1 VSSDLHDTGHARP
14 GALRSSR
21 PARPARG
28 APLAPR
34 RVGILLHPTRGP
46 VSTLTAV
53 SLWAARHDIEVVA
66 AGSQLPRLPPD
77 IAPVALDQL
86 LDRVDLLF
94 AAGGDGTTLRAMHL
108 AAPRDV
114 PVLAIN
120 LGRLGYLADVDA
132 SRVDAALEALTRG
145 RYTIDR
151 WGALELRCG
160 ALEPALGFNDI
171 VLRRTAG
178 ARPVTITVGIDG
190 ELLARYSGDGLIVA
204 TAAGSTAY
212 SFAAGGPI
220 VSPTLAATVVTP
232 LAPHTPFNRPLV
244 VSAGESVGID
254 VLASS
259 SRMSIEIDGQEH
271 GDAAPGDRLCIVS
284 SPLSAQRVHVEQI
297 GFASRAR
304 SKLRITD
311 SVELDA

>member
-1 VSSDLHDTGHARP
+1 
-14 GALRSSR
+14 
-21 PARPARG
+21 
-28 APLAPR
+28 
-34 RVGILLHPTRGP
+34 
-46 VSTLTAV
+46 
-53 SLWAARHDIEVVA
+53 
-66 AGSQLPRLPPD
+66 
-77 IAPVALDQL
+77 
-86 LDRVDLLF
+86 VDLLF

-151 WGALELRCG
+151 WRALELRCG

-232 LAPHTPFNRPLV
+232 LAPHTTFNRPLV
-244 VSAGESVGID
+244 VSAGESVAID

-259 SRMSIEIDGQEH
+259 SPSRLLCQRSEFTSSRSALRRGHDRSC
-271 GDAAPGDRLCIVS
+271 ALPTPSNSTPDRLG
-284 SPLSAQRVHVEQI
+284 PESASAAARRR
-297 GFASRAR
+297 SRRNPA
-304 SKLRITD
+304 L
-311 SVELDA
+311 